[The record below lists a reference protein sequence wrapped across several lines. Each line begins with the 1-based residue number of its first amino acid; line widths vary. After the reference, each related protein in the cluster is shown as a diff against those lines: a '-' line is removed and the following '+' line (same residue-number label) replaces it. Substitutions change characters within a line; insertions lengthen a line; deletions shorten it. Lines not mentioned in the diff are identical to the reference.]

1 MRRPTIF
8 LFACLFSVL
17 GYSQIYLGKDGT
29 TKFTSEAPLELI
41 KAQSGKTNGVVDFGT
56 KNVAFSVEVKT
67 FNGFNS
73 ELQKEHFLENYME
86 SEKYPKAT
94 FKGKLIDDVDLS
106 KPGTYSVRSKGTF
119 NIHGVEKEKIIKV
132 KLIVKDGQVEAES
145 EFEVPL
151 GDHDIKV
158 PKIVNQKIAS
168 VIMVQYK
175 GVLKPKA

>member
-1 MRRPTIF
+1 MRWSYIF
-8 LFACLFSVL
+8 LFVFVCSFL
-17 GYSQIYLGKDGT
+17 GYSQIYLCKDGI

-41 KAQSGKTNGVVDFGT
+41 KAQSGKTAGVVDFGT

-86 SEKYPKAT
+86 AEKYPKAV

-106 KPGTYSVRSKGTF
+106 KPGTYSVRAKGTF

-132 KLIVKDGQVEAES
+132 KLVIKDGQVDAES

-151 GDHDIKV
+151 NDHDIKV

-168 VIMVQYK
+168 VIMVQFK
-175 GVLKPKA
+175 GTLKPKA

>member
-1 MRRPTIF
+1 
-8 LFACLFSVL
+8 VL
-17 GYSQIYLGKDGT
+17 SYSQIYISKDGS

-41 KAQSGKTNGVVDFGT
+41 KAQSVKTNGVIDFTT
-56 KNVAFSVEVKT
+56 KNIAFSVEVKT

-86 SEKYPKAT
+86 SEAFPKAI
-94 FKGKLIDDVDLS
+94 FKGKLIDEVDLS
-106 KPGTYSVRSKGTF
+106 KSGTYTVRAKGTF
-119 NIHGVEKEKIIKV
+119 NIHGIEKEKIIKV
-132 KLIVKDGQVEAES
+132 KLVVKEGQVEAES

-175 GVLKPKA
+175 GTLKPKA

>member
-1 MRRPTIF
+1 MRKLSVF
-8 LFACLFSVL
+8 LFTCLLSVL
-17 GYSQIYLGKDGT
+17 GYSQVYLGKDGS

-132 KLIVKDGQVEAES
+132 KLVVKEGQVEAET